1 MLELFQGQP
10 CHRIRI
16 DCGDTV
22 LVAEQGAQLV
32 SWVSGGRERLFLSPA
47 SRWDGHTA
55 IRGGIPVCFPQF
67 NARGSLPKHGFARNL
82 AWTVAEPARAQA
94 DSAQLVCALR
104 ADARSLG
111 IWPHAFEAQVRV
123 TLSPGQVEVTLAVDN
138 TGAQALQFS
147 AALHTYLALDDI
159 AQASLSGLGGQRE
172 WDALRDSHAAA
183 APLLRFEGAFDRV
196 YAAAALPL
204 ILQDGAHQ
212 LEISQS
218 PQWADTVV
226 WNPGESACASMAD
239 MPADGFAHMLCV
251 EAAQVF
257 QPVALS
263 PAGHWQGWQRLRV
276 EA

>member
-1 MLELFQGQP
+1 MVELFQGQP

-22 LVAEQGAQLV
+22 LLAEQGAQLV

-47 SRWDGHTA
+47 SHWDGHTA

-82 AWTVAEPARAQA
+82 AWAVTEEASAQA
-94 DSAQLVCALR
+94 DCARLTCTLR
-104 ADARSLG
+104 ADARTLG
-111 IWPHAFEAQVRV
+111 IWPQAFEAQLRV
-123 TLSPGQVEVTLAVDN
+123 TLRPGQLEVALAVEN

-159 AQASLSGLGGQRE
+159 GQASLGGLGGQRE

-183 APLLRFEGAFDRV
+183 APLLRFDGAFDRV

-204 ILQDGAHQ
+204 TLHDGAHQ

-226 WNPGESACASMAD
+226 WNPGQAACATMAD
-239 MPADGFAHMLCV
+239 MPADGFARMLCV

-257 QPVALS
+257 EPIALAA
-263 PAGHWQGWQRLRV
+263 AGRWNGWQRLRV
-276 EA
+276 VA